1 MEQVKER
8 KEILGWAVFMGA
20 MFIGM
25 GVGSIFD
32 QTGAGTLIGM
42 GVGYIGEL
50 LIEARSKN
58 TETTK

>member
-25 GVGSIFD
+25 GIGSIFD
-32 QTGAGTLIGM
+32 QTGAGMLIGM

-50 LIEARSKN
+50 IIEARSKN
-58 TETTK
+58 AETAK